1 MPAATFHFTDN
12 QRCEQG
18 ATFSRQFTIYANLTD
33 AEKYGIANDTLTNSQ
48 ETAIA
53 AKLRNLTGSTARMHI
68 RSTID
73 AGSTLAT
80 LTTENGGLT
89 LGGTAGTVAITISA
103 TATAAYTPA
112 TYWYDLEIITGSTV
126 ERLLQGRFE
135 VDPEVTR

>member
-18 ATFSRQFTIYANLTD
+18 TTFSRQFTIYANLTD

-53 AKLRNLTGSTARMHI
+53 AKLRNLTGNTARMQI

-73 AGSTLAT
+73 AGSTLTT

-89 LGGTAGTVAITISA
+89 IGGTAGTILITISA
-103 TATAAYTPA
+103 TDTAAFAAA
-112 TYWYDLEIITGSTV
+112 TYWYDLEIINGSTV